1 MECKIIKN
9 ISFVIFTGM
18 LFLSSCYYDNYDDLA
33 TNANPCDTINM
44 SYSANVAPIMSGS
57 CVSCHSG
64 NAPSGNIALETYSDV
79 KAQADNGKLLGSIKH
94 LAGYS
99 PMPKGQSKLSECD
112 INIVDAW
119 IKQGTKN

>member
-9 ISFVIFTGM
+9 ISFVIFTSI

-33 TNANPCDTINM
+33 TYSNPCDTINM
-44 SYSANVAPIMSGS
+44 SYSANVAPIMSSS

-79 KAQADNGKLLGSIKH
+79 KAQADNGKLLGSIKQ